1 MPRTYGDAPQFSRFS
16 YRRVVLFAAMHDA
29 RDPRLTADDR
39 SEARLRRDQALRRV
53 GHMRRW
59 VIGSSAAL
67 TAGFAVFVA
76 QVAHGRSSSTTAR
89 SGASSARQVSQSEP
103 ALPAVANP
111 GDLGLQGPDQVPQP
125 AAPSPP
131 QSTPAPSDSSGGG
144 APAVSGGS

>member
-1 MPRTYGDAPQFSRFS
+1 MQN
-16 YRRVVLFAAMHDA
+16 A

-39 SEARLRRDQALRRV
+39 SDARLRRDQALRRV

-76 QVAHGRSSSTTAR
+76 QVAHGRSSHTTAR
-89 SGASSARQVSQSEP
+89 SGASTVRPVSQSEP

-111 GDLGLQGPDQVPQP
+111 GDLGLSGPDQAPQP
-125 AAPSPP
+125 AAPAQP
-131 QSTPAPSDSSGGG
+131 QSSPAPSDSSGGG